1 MEGFKAYATRKLREA
16 RLISEDIK
24 PWARHGSTPFPWTEE
39 QVQRAI
45 GYVIEGQGVGPFD

>member
-24 PWARHGSTPFPWTEE
+24 PWARHGSTPFLWTEE

-45 GYVIEGQGVGPFD
+45 GYVIEGQGVDPFD